1 MEAPVNMILQIQET
15 PASALTV
22 KKLEGLL
29 GATTKDKLR
38 SVITV
43 AQVVF
48 VGCLAYY
55 AGRKLSQIM
64 AKKKAR
70 VMFKARCMAS
80 PEFEGVSPDA
90 MDSLFEEF
98 YCEYS
103 LNKEGGRI

>member
-15 PASALTV
+15 PATALTV

-48 VGCLAYY
+48 VGCVAYY
-55 AGRKLSQIM
+55 VGHRLSQIM

-80 PEFEGVSPDA
+80 PEFEGVSPEA
-90 MDSLFEEF
+90 MDSLFEEL
-98 YCEYS
+98 YCDYLS
-103 LNKEGGRI
+103 NKKGGNL

>member
-15 PASALTV
+15 PATALTV

-48 VGCLAYY
+48 VGCVAYY
-55 AGRKLSQIM
+55 VGHRLSQMM

-98 YCEYS
+98 YSDYI

>member
-15 PASALTV
+15 PATALTV

-48 VGCLAYY
+48 VGCVAYY
-55 AGRKLSQIM
+55 VGHKLSQIM

-80 PEFEGVSPDA
+80 PEFDGVSPEA

-98 YCEYS
+98 YFDYVFS
-103 LNKEGGRI
+103 KEGGRI

>member
-15 PASALTV
+15 PATALTV

-48 VGCLAYY
+48 VGCVAY
-55 AGRKLSQIM
+55 
-64 AKKKAR
+64 
-70 VMFKARCMAS
+70 
-80 PEFEGVSPDA
+80 
-90 MDSLFEEF
+90 
-98 YCEYS
+98 
-103 LNKEGGRI
+103 

>member
-38 SVITV
+38 SVIAV

-55 AGRKLSQIM
+55 AGRKLSQII
-64 AKKKAR
+64 AKK
-70 VMFKARCMAS
+70 
-80 PEFEGVSPDA
+80 SPD
-90 MDSLFEEF
+90 LP
-98 YCEYS
+98 
-103 LNKEGGRI
+103 LRIIDTARHFFQYLTSK